1 MAFKLLF
8 TDEAASQL
16 KTLENNKGLLKRLKA
31 VRKALA
37 YLENN
42 PRHQGLNTHK
52 YSSLRGQNSE
62 EVFEAYAEN
71 QTAAAYRIFWHYGPG
86 KKILTIIAITA
97 HP

>member
-1 MAFKLLF
+1 MAFKLFF
-8 TDEAASQL
+8 TDEAVSNL
-16 KTLENNKGLLKRLKA
+16 KTLEKEKGLLKRLKA

-37 YLENN
+37 YLETN

-52 YSSLRGQNSE
+52 YSSLRGPKGE

-71 QTAAAYRIFWHYGPG
+71 KTAAAYRIFFHYGPG
-86 KKILTIIAITA
+86 KNSITIFAITS